1 MSDLHHEKHLES
13 YIVSKLVAQGWLQG
27 TSEGYDADRA
37 LYPEDLEGWLKDTQ
51 PKKWEKLAAMN
62 GGKTLDVIMDR
73 LAEALDN
80 PKMGTIQTLRRGF
93 SIAGAGHLDLSEAA
107 PEDHRNDDVL
117 KRYASNRLR
126 VVPQL
131 KYHPGREL
139 AIDLGLFLNGLP
151 VATVEIKTDFT
162 QSVEHAKAQ
171 YRRDRL
177 PVDPIT
183 NRKHPLLTFKRGAVV
198 HFAMSDSEI
207 WMTTK
212 LNGDSTFFLP
222 FNKGR
227 DGRAGNP
234 VRTDGEYPVAYFWEE
249 ICKPDAFLR
258 IVHNFVYVETKD
270 VVDLHGNWSVKETL
284 IFPRF
289 HQFDAVNQMITDAK
303 TKGPGHAYLCEHS
316 AGSGKTSTIAW
327 IAHDLVKLRHDDGT
341 PIFHAA
347 IIVTDRNVLDKQL
360 QDAVQQIDHQ
370 DGLIAVI
377 NRDTTW
383 KSKSQQ
389 LTEAL
394 LKGTPIIVVTIQTF
408 PYAMQAILTEQ
419 SQRDRNFAVI
429 IDEAHASQ
437 TGSTA
442 SKLQAT
448 LALKSSANM
457 SEMTV
462 EDLLAEIQASRKRP
476 KNVSHFAFTA
486 TPKHS
491 TLMLFGRP
499 KDPTQIAS
507 DDNLPESF
515 HKYPMRQA
523 IEEGFILDVLKG
535 YVPYQTAFNLG
546 EQIVNEKRVDSKA
559 ARRTLAKWM
568 ALHPTNVTQK
578 VEFIVTHFAQNVAHL
593 LGGKAKA
600 MVVTSSRAA
609 AVRYK
614 KGFDAFIAN
623 HPEYAH
629 IRALVAF
636 SGKLTGREV
645 MHPSDDTL
653 HSEVFITDESAEFT
667 ESNMN
672 PGISNPD
679 LRIAFDRPE
688 YRVMIVADKFQ
699 TGFDQPLL
707 VAMYIDKKIANEVEI
722 VQTFSR
728 LNRTFPGKDQTFII
742 DFVNKPESVQAAF
755 AKYDAGAQIEAAQ
768 NLNVIYDLKDRLD
781 QQGIYSLSNIEA
793 FKKARFQTAVIL
805 SAREGQDNQTI
816 HKAMFAATQSPT
828 DTYNERL
835 KTLRENASSAEA
847 AYEHARLVDDMDGMK
862 KADHERKQI
871 DEALGILA
879 EFKTGLAR
887 FGRLY
892 AYIAQ
897 LVDLGDPDLENYAAF
912 MKLLGK
918 RLDGIPPDTI
928 DVSGITLIGYDI
940 KARESSEETDSDD
953 DPPTVLKP
961 ASAGGSSKPGSPPI
975 YLQELIEK
983 LNNLFGDATPLDDQ
997 VAFVNQLAGIVR
1009 TSEIVMN
1016 QVENNPK
1023 DDAMKGSLPGAV
1035 ESAVVRAMSSH
1046 TTLAG
1051 RLLGKDKQ
1059 ALPILHGIIYDILKQ
1074 NQDLQIA
1081 GHP

>member
-1 MSDLHHEKHLES
+1 M
-13 YIVSKLVAQGWLQG
+13 
-27 TSEGYDADRA
+27 
-37 LYPEDLEGWLKDTQ
+37 
-51 PKKWEKLAAMN
+51 
-62 GGKTLDVIMDR
+62 
-73 LAEALDN
+73 
-80 PKMGTIQTLRRGF
+80 
-93 SIAGAGHLDLSEAA
+93 
-107 PEDHRNDDVL
+107 
-117 KRYASNRLR
+117 
-126 VVPQL
+126 
-131 KYHPGREL
+131 
-139 AIDLGLFLNGLP
+139 
-151 VATVEIKTDFT
+151 
-162 QSVEHAKAQ
+162 
-171 YRRDRL
+171 
-177 PVDPIT
+177 
-183 NRKHPLLTFKRGAVV
+183 
-198 HFAMSDSEI
+198 
-207 WMTTK
+207 
-212 LNGDSTFFLP
+212 
-222 FNKGR
+222 
-227 DGRAGNP
+227 
-234 VRTDGEYPVAYFWEE
+234 
-249 ICKPDAFLR
+249 
-258 IVHNFVYVETKD
+258 
-270 VVDLHGNWSVKETL
+270 DLHGNWSTKETL

-289 HQFDAVNQMITDAK
+289 HQFDAVNRMIADAK
-303 TKGPGHAYLCEHS
+303 QNGPGHAYLCEHS

-327 IAHDLVKLRHDDGT
+327 TAHDLVKLRNDDGT
-341 PIFHAA
+341 PIFHSA
-347 IIVTDRNVLDKQL
+347 IIVTDRNVLDSQL

-370 DGLIAVI
+370 DGLIAAI
-377 NRDTTW
+377 DREGTW

-389 LTEAL
+389 LTDAL

-419 SQRDRNFAVI
+419 SLSDRNFAVI
-429 IDEAHASQ
+429 IDEAHTSQ

-448 LALKSSANM
+448 LALKSGVNM

-462 EDLLAEIQASRKRP
+462 EELLAEIQASRKRP

-491 TLMLFGRP
+491 TLMLFGRG
-499 KDPTQIAS
+499 KDPTQTAS

-546 EQIVNEKRVDSKA
+546 EQIVHEKRVDGKA

-568 ALHPTNVTQK
+568 TLHPTNVTQK

-593 LGGKAKA
+593 LEGKAKA
-600 MVVTSSRAA
+600 MVVTSSRPA

-614 KGFDAFIAN
+614 KGFDAFIAD

-629 IRALVAF
+629 IHVLVAF

-645 MHPSDDTL
+645 MHPSDNTL
-653 HSEVFITDESAEFT
+653 HSEVFITDEAAEFT
-667 ESNMN
+667 EASMN
-672 PGISNPD
+672 PGIGHPD
-679 LRIAFDRPE
+679 LRIAFNRPE

-707 VAMYIDKKIANEVEI
+707 VAMYIDKKIGNEVEV

-781 QQGIYSLSNIEA
+781 EQRIYSDTHIEA
-793 FKKARFQTAVIL
+793 FKKARFQTAAIL
-805 SAREGQDNQTI
+805 SAREGQDDQTI
-816 HKAMFAATQSPT
+816 HKAMFAATQAPT
-828 DTYNERL
+828 DTYNDRL
-835 KTLRENASSAEA
+835 KALRENASSTEA
-847 AYEHARLVDDMDGMK
+847 AYEHARLSDDTDGMN

-871 DEALGILA
+871 DKDLGTLA
-879 EFKTGLAR
+879 EFKAGLAR

-912 MKLLGK
+912 VKLLGK

-928 DVSGITLIGYDI
+928 DVRGITLTGYDI
-940 KARESSEETDSDD
+940 KARENTKDTKDTKDTEE

-961 ASAGGSSKPGSPPI
+961 ATAGGSSNPGSTPI

-983 LNNLFGDATPLDDQ
+983 LNSLFGEATPLEDQ
-997 VAFVNQLAGIVR
+997 VAFVNQVAAITRKNPV
-1009 TSEIVMN
+1009 VMA
-1016 QVENNPK
+1016 QVERHSK
-1023 DDAMKGSLPGAV
+1023 AESMKGNLPGAV
-1035 ESAVVRAMSSH
+1035 QAAVVRAMSSH
-1046 TTLAG
+1046 SALATL
-1051 RLLGKDKQ
+1051 LLGKDKQ
-1059 ALPILHGIIYDILKQ
+1059 ALPILDGIIYDILKR

-1081 GHP
+1081 GTP